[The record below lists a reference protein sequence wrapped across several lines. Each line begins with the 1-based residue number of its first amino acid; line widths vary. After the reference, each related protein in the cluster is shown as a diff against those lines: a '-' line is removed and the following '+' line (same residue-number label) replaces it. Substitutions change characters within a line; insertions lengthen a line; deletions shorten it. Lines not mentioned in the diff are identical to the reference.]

1 MPEATLPRAIELC
14 AKVLTENNELDEK
27 PNTAASS
34 LGKQI
39 NNCGKKSSFMVHIPG
54 KSDQLHIIKAK

>member
-1 MPEATLPRAIELC
+1 MPEETLPRAIELL

-34 LGKQI
+34 L
-39 NNCGKKSSFMVHIPG
+39 
-54 KSDQLHIIKAK
+54 